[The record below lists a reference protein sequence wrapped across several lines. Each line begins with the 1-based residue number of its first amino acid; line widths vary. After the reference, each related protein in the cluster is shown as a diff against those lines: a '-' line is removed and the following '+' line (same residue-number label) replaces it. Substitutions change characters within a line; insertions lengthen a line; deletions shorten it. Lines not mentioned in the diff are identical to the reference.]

1 MLYRHLLAG
10 LVCFFHVPLVMAE
23 TQGPTL
29 FAEDDAAPV
38 VLSATRLRQSLLD
51 APAAVTIIDRQMIE
65 QSGVREIPEI
75 LRLVPGMVVGYESGS
90 EAFVSYHGT
99 AADQARRM
107 QVLIDG
113 RSIYQPLLASV
124 DWVGLPLE
132 LADIERIEVI
142 RGPNAASYGVN
153 SFLAVVNII
162 TRHPADVERGRITYR
177 RGEDGIEDY
186 FARLA
191 QRSGAVDWRLSVAGR
206 RDDGFEENR
215 RLNNS
220 DFTDSKNVDSVYSR
234 MVWSPLAG
242 TSLDFSFGE
251 SGMEAQQQYRPTFF
265 TKPPVADRENR
276 FASLA
281 WEQEVG
287 ASHRFRLLAAHS
299 RFDRDE
305 PWYVTLPPLVFRNEL
320 GLIYQQN
327 RQCALWAISNRTE
340 PSSCTAADVPLLMA
354 LETSIASDPGI
365 AMAKNFVTDN
375 TVHESRTEVELQHT
389 WVVSPD
395 FRTVFGA
402 SYDDAKARSNTYLD
416 GRAENEVVGLFAHAE
431 WRLFSSFLVN
441 AGGGYENDKGAGEYF
456 SPRLA
461 LNWSFADNQVLRAI
475 FSKAVRTPD
484 ILETSADWRYRVRAI
499 NPADAIYAQAPHGTF
514 FQTGL
519 SQGNAPTEKIRASE
533 LGYHLQLDNRHLSI
547 DVKLFSDEM
556 WLAAPDLEIE
566 LFTIRPAIPFRQD
579 GAELAIDWRP
589 LPSQRFQMSYTY
601 MDMDGR
607 FPDDNT
613 AFVPQHSGSF
623 AWWQSYGSGWQL
635 GTSYVFY
642 NDLRV
647 QQFFFDRLDVRLAKK
662 IPLGGRQVVELSASM
677 QWRLTDDP
685 ELRMENGS
693 DRHRGWLGV
702 DWRY

>member
-10 LVCFFHVPLVMAE
+10 LVCIFSAPLVMAE
-23 TQGPTL
+23 AQEPTL

-162 TRHPADVERGRITYR
+162 TRHPADVERGRVTYQ

-191 QRSGAVDWRLSVAGR
+191 QRSGSLDWRLSVAGR
-206 RDDGFEENR
+206 RDNGFEENR
-215 RLNNS
+215 RLNDS
-220 DFTDSKNVDSVYSR
+220 DFTDSKNVDSFYSR
-234 MVWSPLAG
+234 TIWTPVVG
-242 TSLDFSFGE
+242 TSLDFSIGA
-251 SGMEAQQQYRPTFF
+251 SGMKAEQQYRPTFF
-265 TKPPVADRENR
+265 SEPPVADRENR

-281 WEQEVG
+281 WEQDIG
-287 ASHRFRLLAAHS
+287 TDHRFRLLAAHS
-299 RFDRDE
+299 RFDREE

-327 RQCALWAISNRTE
+327 RQCAMSVTGGGTAG
-340 PSSCTAADVPLLMA
+340 CTAAEMPLL
-354 LETSIASDPGI
+354 ASLNAAIGNDPGLV
-365 AMAKNFVTDN
+365 MSRQFVAEN
-375 TVHESRTEVELQHT
+375 EVHERRTEIDLQHT

-395 FRTVFGA
+395 FRTVFG
-402 SYDDAKARSNTYLD
+402 STYDAVRADSMTYLSGKAD
-416 GRAENEVVGLFAHAE
+416 NRVFGFFAHAE
-431 WRLFSSFLVN
+431 WRIASDFLVN

-456 SPRLA
+456 SPRFA
-461 LNWSFADNQVLRAI
+461 LNWAVSDNQVLRAI
-475 FSKAVRTPD
+475 YSEAVRTPD
-484 ILETSADWRYRVRAI
+484 ILETNADWRYRVRAI
-499 NPADAIYAQAPHGTF
+499 NPADAIYTTSPHGTF

-519 SQGNAPTEKIRASE
+519 AQGEAPTEEIRSSE
-533 LGYHLQLDNRHLSI
+533 LGYHLQMDARRIAI
-547 DVKLFSDEM
+547 DVKVFSDRME
-556 WLAAPDLEIE
+556 LAEPDLEIE
-566 LFTIRPAIPFRQD
+566 LFRIAPTRSIPLS

-589 LPSQRFQMSYTY
+589 MPSQRLQLGYAY
-601 MDMDGR
+601 LDVDGLKS
-607 FPDDNT
+607 DDNV
-613 AFVPQHSGSF
+613 AFVPLHSGSL
-623 AWWQSYGSGWQL
+623 AWWQAYESGWQW
-635 GTSYVFY
+635 GTTYAFY

-647 QQFFFDRLDVRLAKK
+647 GQFFFDRLDTRLAKK
-662 IPLGGRQVVELSASM
+662 ISLGGRQTLEVAAIM
-677 QWRLTDDP
+677 QWRLSDDP
-685 ELRMENGS
+685 ELRAENGS
-693 DRHRGWLGV
+693 DRHRGWLNV